1 MKASTERKI
10 IRWVHILLSV
20 PPLWFIYG
28 PAEETQKAAPGMRFI
43 FIPIITLSGF
53 WLWKGHFIKKWFKN
67 AFNGNANQ
75 KKNTGKVLATGIA
88 S

>member
-10 IRWVHILLSV
+10 IRWVHILLSI
-20 PPLWFIYG
+20 PLLWFIYG

-53 WLWKGHFIKKWFKN
+53 WLWKGHFIKKWFKKT
-67 AFNGNANQ
+67 FTR
-75 KKNTGKVLATGIA
+75 KIRATGIA